1 MIQYFKN
8 TDQQTIAIDRP
19 DSAVWVNV
27 LPPLKQEE
35 FSELSESMNIPP

>member
-8 TDQQTIAIDRP
+8 IDHQTIAIDKP
-19 DSAVWVNV
+19 DEGTWVNV

-35 FSELSESMNIPP
+35 FSELSEPA